1 MAMESVMHKRPSV
14 GVRRAILVSV
24 LLVLGWASGPLAQDR
39 RLLDPNGYVRDAAY
53 ARPLVPAAD
62 QKYLKIDGLKM
73 KDTMKEVV
81 AISLKSRDDGNKYW
95 GRIAGTKY
103 EAMVHDWAEAKF
115 KKYGLQDVHR
125 QPFTLPKQWFPTD
138 WNYTFT
144 SGGRS
149 YTFKSV
155 NPSLN
160 SPGTP
165 AAGLDLDVVWVGTG
179 TAADFAGRDVKGKA
193 VLIHSIPAPGSMGH
207 SAAYERA
214 MARAFEKGA
223 AAIGVVYG
231 ISDNFAIWQGLGG
244 AGEGGPGPQRP
255 ITAPGFFMGFQDG
268 KVIRDLIGA
277 GQPVRLKMRVVVEER
292 EGLTSSNI
300 WGTLPGTSDENIIVI
315 AHQDGYYEAS
325 LDNASGQ
332 SVMMTLLDYFSQI
345 PKDERRRSITFV
357 ATAGHHVGSPGT
369 KWMHDNRA
377 TVLART
383 VLMINC
389 EHVSVSDTKYWNGT
403 LRKANVVAPR
413 RWWIH
418 GSERLFDAVLKSYAT
433 FGVGLIADMDPNASG
448 DMGIVAKDV
457 PSIQIIRSPVTK
469 HTDDDRPEWVPA
481 AGLEAVA
488 RSYARIIDEVNKLDR
503 TQLLPAARS
512 STQARQ

>member
-1 MAMESVMHKRPSV
+1 MEKRPLS
-14 GVRRAILVSV
+14 RATRVVLVSGLFV
-24 LLVLGWASGPLAQDR
+24 VCAWASAPSAQDR
-39 RLLDPNGYVRDAAY
+39 RLLDQNGYVRDDAY

-73 KDTMKEVV
+73 KETLKEVV

-115 KKYGLQDVHR
+115 KKYGLQDIHR
-125 QPFTLPKQWFPTD
+125 QPFTLPTQWFPTD
-138 WNYTFT
+138 WTYTFT
-144 SGGRS
+144 AAGKS

-155 NPSLN
+155 NPSLG

-165 AAGLDLDVVWVGTG
+165 PAGLDLDVVWVGTG

-207 SAAYERA
+207 SAAYEHA
-214 MARAFEKGA
+214 MSRAFEKGA

-231 ISDNFAIWQGLGG
+231 ISDNFAIWQGLGRD
-244 AGEGGPGPQRP
+244 GEGAAAKA
-255 ITAPGFFMGFQDG
+255 ITTPGFFMGFQDG

-277 GQPVRLKMRVVVEER
+277 GQPVKLKMKVSVEHR
-292 EGLTSSNI
+292 DGLTSSNV
-300 WGTLPGTSDENIIVI
+300 WGTLPGATDENIIII

-332 SVMMTLLDYFSQI
+332 SVMMALLDYFSQL
-345 PKDERRRSITFV
+345 PKEQRRRSLTFI
-357 ATAGHHVGSPGT
+357 ATASHHVGSPGT
-369 KWMHDNRA
+369 KWIHDNRA
-377 TVLART
+377 TVLAKT
-383 VLMINC
+383 ALMINC
-389 EHVSVSDTKYWNGT
+389 EHVSVSDTKYWNGVM
-403 LRKANVVAPR
+403 RKANVVAPR
-413 RWWIH
+413 RWWIN
-418 GSERLFDAVLKSYAT
+418 GSERLFDTVLKSYAT

-448 DMGIVAKDV
+448 DMGNVARDL

-469 HTDDDRPEWVPA
+469 HTDDDKPEWVPA

-488 RSYARIIDEVNKLDR
+488 RAYARIIDDVNKLDR
-503 TQLLPAARS
+503 RDLTPAPRT
-512 STQARQ
+512 STQAGGR

>member
-1 MAMESVMHKRPSV
+1 MKSRRTTVAA
-14 GVRRAILVSV
+14 RAILISFAFA
-24 LLVLGWASGPLAQDR
+24 LAWSNGPSAQDR
-39 RLLDPNGYVRDAAY
+39 RLLDPNGYVRDDAY

-73 KDTMKEVV
+73 KELLKEVV

-95 GRIAGTKY
+95 GRISGTKY

-125 QPFTLPKQWFPTD
+125 QPFTLTTQWFPTD
-138 WNYTFT
+138 WSYTFT
-144 SGGRS
+144 AGGKS

-160 SPGTP
+160 APATPPG
-165 AAGLDLDVVWVGTG
+165 GLELDVVWVGTG

-231 ISDNFAIWQGLGG
+231 ISDNFAIWQSLGG
-244 AGEGGPGPQRP
+244 AGEGPGQQRP
-255 ITAPGFFMGFQDG
+255 ITTPGFFMGFQDG

-277 GQPVRLKMRVVVEER
+277 GQAVKLTMNVAIER
-292 EGLTSSNI
+292 KDGLTSSNV
-300 WGTLPGTSDENIIVI
+300 WGTLPGTTDENIFVI
-315 AHQDGYYEAS
+315 AHQDGYYQAA

-332 SVMMTLLDYFSQI
+332 AVMMTLLDYFSQV
-345 PKDERRRSITFV
+345 PKEQRRRSITFV

-369 KWMHDNRA
+369 RWMHDNRA
-377 TVLART
+377 TVLAKT
-383 VLMINC
+383 ALMINC
-389 EHVSVSDTKYWNGT
+389 EHVSVSDTKYWNGV

-413 RWWIH
+413 RWWIN

-448 DMGIVAKDV
+448 DMGIVARDI

-469 HTDDDRPEWVPA
+469 HTDDDKPEWVPA

-488 RSYARIIDEVNKLDR
+488 RSFARVIDEINKLDR
-503 TQLLPAARS
+503 SQIVAAPRT
-512 STQARQ
+512 STQAIR

>member
-1 MAMESVMHKRPSV
+1 MKPRRTAGVTLVTVMS
-14 GVRRAILVSV
+14 GAFV
-24 LLVLGWASGPLAQDR
+24 LAWSSGPSAQDR
-39 RLLDPNGYVRDAAY
+39 RLLDPNGYVRDDAY

-62 QKYLKIDGLKM
+62 QKYLKIDGLRM
-73 KDTMKEVV
+73 KDLVKEVV

-125 QPFTLPKQWFPTD
+125 QPFTLPTQWFATD
-138 WNYTFT
+138 WDYTF
-144 SGGRS
+144 SAGGKS

-160 SPGTP
+160 SPATP

-179 TAADFAGRDVKGKA
+179 TAADFAGRDVQGKA

-231 ISDNFAIWQGLGG
+231 ISDNFALWQGLGG
-244 AGEGGPGPQRP
+244 AGEGGPGQQRP
-255 ITAPGFFMGFQDG
+255 ITVPGFFMGFQDG
-268 KVIRDLIGA
+268 KVIRELIGA
-277 GQPVRLKMRVVVEER
+277 GQPVKLKMRVSVEQR
-292 EGLTSSNI
+292 DGLTSSNV
-300 WGTLPGTSDENIIVI
+300 WGTLPGMTDENIIVI
-315 AHQDGYYEAS
+315 AHQDGYYEAA

-332 SVMMTLLDYFSQI
+332 AVMMTLLDYFSQI
-345 PKDERRRSITFV
+345 PKEQRRRSITFV

-369 KWMHDNRA
+369 RWMHDNRA
-377 TVLART
+377 TVLAKT
-383 VLMINC
+383 ALMINC
-389 EHVSVSDTKYWNGT
+389 EHVSVSDTKYWNGVM
-403 LRKANVVAPR
+403 RKANVVAPR
-413 RWWIH
+413 RWWIN
-418 GSERLFDAVLKSYAT
+418 GSERLFDSVLKSYAT

-448 DMGIVAKDV
+448 DMGIVAKDI

-469 HTDDDRPEWVPA
+469 HTDDDKPEWVPA

-488 RSYARIIDEVNKLDR
+488 RSFARVIDEVNRLDR
-503 TQLLPAARS
+503 GQLIVPPRTS
-512 STQARQ
+512 SQPGGNP

>member
-1 MAMESVMHKRPSV
+1 MSKRPLLRV
-14 GVRRAILVSV
+14 TRMMLVSG
-24 LLVLGWASGPLAQDR
+24 LFAALAWSSATSAQDR
-39 RLLDPNGYVRDAAY
+39 RLLDANGYVRDDAY

-73 KDTMKEVV
+73 KETLKEVV
-81 AISLKSRDDGNKYW
+81 AISLRSRDDGNKYW

-115 KKYGLQDVHR
+115 RKYGLQDIHR
-125 QPFTLPKQWFPTD
+125 QPFTLATQWFPTD
-138 WNYTFT
+138 WSYTFVA
-144 SGGRS
+144 GGKS

-155 NPSLN
+155 NPSLD
-160 SPGTP
+160 SPATP
-165 AAGLDLDVVWVGTG
+165 AGGLDLDVVWVGTG
-179 TAADFAGRDVKGKA
+179 TAADFAGRDVRGKA

-214 MARAFEKGA
+214 MSRAFEKGA

-231 ISDNFAIWQGLGG
+231 ISDNFAIWQGLGR
-244 AGEGGPGPQRP
+244 AGEGAAAKP
-255 ITAPGFFMGFQDG
+255 ITAPGFFMGYQDG

-277 GQPVRLKMRVVVEER
+277 GQPVKLKMKVSVER
-292 EGLTSSNI
+292 KDGLTSSNV
-300 WGTLPGTSDENIIVI
+300 WGTLPGTTDENIIVI

-332 SVMMTLLDYFSQI
+332 SVMMTLLDYFSQV
-345 PKDERRRSITFV
+345 PKDQRRRSLIFV

-377 TVLART
+377 TVLAKT
-383 VLMINC
+383 ALMINC
-389 EHVSVSDTKYWNGT
+389 EHVSVSDTKYWNGV
-403 LRKANVVAPR
+403 LRKANIVAPR
-413 RWWIH
+413 RWWIN
-418 GSERLFDAVLKSYAT
+418 GSERLFDTVLKSYAT

-448 DMGIVAKDV
+448 DMGVVAKDV

-469 HTDDDRPEWVPA
+469 HTDDDKPEWVPA

-488 RSYARIIDEVNKLDR
+488 RSYARIIDDVNKIDR
-503 TQLLPAARS
+503 RDLMPASRT
-512 STQARQ
+512 STQAGR